1 MSKYRLDPTLAWSAI
16 LRCLTASRPICEVKQ
31 RQVWIVLGWVTTGE
45 VQMLIILQHFWHLIH
60 DWRNLFKRRF
70 SFPAIDHSFLFLQQ
84 FKNISIYIAMA
95 ITILFIREMI
105 KRNILL
111 PSFMNT
117 CIYHSNK
124 LPAYI
129 PLMLFD
135 YKSGQ
140 DICTYKWCNPIHFV
154 RTKWIGF
161 ASQSKWIIWKTFNL
175 FDMTSKFHYYDYR
188 QIQVFSLLDPWK
200 LKHLK
205 NLRKW
210 LSNLLKTLLNFGLN
224 CITRISKW
232 SFRPFLRMVMNR
244 LLCIVNQ
251 SNHQYNRRS

>member
-1 MSKYRLDPTLAWSAI
+1 MSKYRLDPTPAWSAI

-140 DICTYKWCNPIHFV
+140 DICTKS
-154 RTKWIGF
+154 IGLHRMR
-161 ASQSKWIIWKTFNL
+161 SEL
-175 FDMTSKFHYYDYR
+175 FDDHSTSWMLHQKHQYYDHR
-188 QIQVFSLLDPWK
+188 QFQV
-200 LKHLK
+200 
-205 NLRKW
+205 
-210 LSNLLKTLLNFGLN
+210 LSCTK
-224 CITRISKW
+224 TRILNEVIND
-232 SFRPFLRMVMNR
+232 F
-244 LLCIVNQ
+244 
-251 SNHQYNRRS
+251 